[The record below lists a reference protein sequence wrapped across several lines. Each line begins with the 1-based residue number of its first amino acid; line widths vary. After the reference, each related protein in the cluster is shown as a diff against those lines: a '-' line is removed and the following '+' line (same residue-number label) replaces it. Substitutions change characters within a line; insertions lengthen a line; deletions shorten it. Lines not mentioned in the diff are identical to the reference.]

1 MPGPWGRP
9 AQHSRCR
16 RWAFCWRPCWP
27 QVGRNRP
34 RPCDWH
40 RLLPP
45 HLGTCPAA
53 PVPTKDLLP
62 PHFGGGETD
71 KEVGRGCFR
80 ELGTPP
86 PHPAS
91 FETAPWE
98 ACAFL
103 DRTFRAIFS
112 NRPENA
118 SVLPKVTQQI
128 HGTADQT
135 YTRALGAPCVH
146 GRGVEGQQAGRR
158 RWGWVPNEPP
168 LPSPPLPSPL
178 LLSLLSLA
186 RFVWRMT
193 HRNAAKS

>member
-1 MPGPWGRP
+1 MATPPEEARLRVVGPVGNRSVRVP
-9 AQHSRCR
+9 LS
-16 RWAFCWRPCWP
+16 AFTSGP
-27 QVGRNRP
+27 VA
-34 RPCDWH
+34 
-40 RLLPP
+40 P
-45 HLGTCPAA
+45 HLR
-53 PVPTKDLLP
+53 
-62 PHFGGGETD
+62 GGETD

-146 GRGVEGQQAGRR
+146 GRGVEGQQAGGR

>member
-1 MPGPWGRP
+1 M
-9 AQHSRCR
+9 
-16 RWAFCWRPCWP
+16 
-27 QVGRNRP
+27 
-34 RPCDWH
+34 
-40 RLLPP
+40 
-45 HLGTCPAA
+45 
-53 PVPTKDLLP
+53 
-62 PHFGGGETD
+62 
-71 KEVGRGCFR
+71 GRGCFR

-98 ACAFL
+98 ACALL

-112 NRPENA
+112 NRSEKA
-118 SVLPKVTQQI
+118 SVLPKVTQQV

-135 YTRALGAPCVH
+135 YIRALGAPSVH
-146 GRGVEGQQAGRR
+146 GRGVEGQQVGGRR
-158 RWGWVPNEPP
+158 GGWVPKEPSRAEPPLPP
-168 LPSPPLPSPL
+168 LPSPPLPPPL